1 MSFDLFFQNAVALHQ
16 AGKLDEAEQSYRQL
30 LEIAPEHTDLLH
42 LLGMIALQKGAF
54 DSALDFLY
62 KAVKLAPDAAAYRFT
77 DNVAQII
84 FTFHTVIQTGQEIIV
99 RLILDFLLILFLL
112 CYINRR
118 ADYCRIAV

>member
-42 LLGMIALQKGAF
+42 LLGMLAFQKGAA

-62 KAVKLAPDAAAYRFT
+62 KA
-77 DNVAQII
+77 
-84 FTFHTVIQTGQEIIV
+84 
-99 RLILDFLLILFLL
+99 
-112 CYINRR
+112 RR
-118 ADYCRIAV
+118 HRGRA